1 MAERRSGRA
10 GRPVLRAVNDDEPA
24 KKASTKKAPAKRAPR
39 KVTPVSVT
47 AAARSGD
54 RRQLLVALGNRI
66 AHAIDDPNTA
76 GPALAALIKQQRDI
90 AADIQAIDTA
100 AAEKKRAPPPSV
112 LATTPDEAWDES
124 MI

>member
-10 GRPVLRAVNDDEPA
+10 GGPVLRAVKDSEPV
-24 KKASTKKAPAKRAPR
+24 KRTPSKRAPR
-39 KVTPVSVT
+39 KVTPVSVA

-66 AHAIDDPNTA
+66 AQAIDDPKTQA
-76 GPALAALIKQQRDI
+76 TALAALIKQQRDI
-90 AADIQAIDTA
+90 AADIQAIDAA
-100 AAEKKRAPPPSV
+100 AAEKKAGPPPSV
-112 LATTPDEAWDES
+112 LATTPNEAWDES